1 MTFYASYIVEGVA
14 CRLSAISRQ
23 LSAKKGE
30 RHMLTAQLHPTEI
43 ELADFLENR
52 LSNKERERFEDHAA
66 SCEECLVK
74 IVSAYESVREF
85 EKDGNNRKGKK
96 NIMKKMNLYLIL
108 AVLSFLLSFAIP
120 KYFAQFLLAT
130 LLLGIK
136 WISDAKST
144 RMLVMI
150 YEAWKKGGE
159 KEASRILET
168 LSKNTDKR
176 F

>member
-1 MTFYASYIVEGVA
+1 MITT
-14 CRLSAISRQ
+14 
-23 LSAKKGE
+23 
-30 RHMLTAQLHPTEI
+30 HTHPTGV
-43 ELADFLENR
+43 ELADFLENH
-52 LSNKERERFEDHAA
+52 LGGKERVHLEDHVA
-66 SCEECLVK
+66 SCEECLAK

-85 EKDGNNRKGKK
+85 EKDGNSRKGKR
-96 NIMKKMNLYLIL
+96 NIMKKINLYLIL
-108 AVLSFLLSFAIP
+108 AVLSFLLSFALP

-168 LSKNTDKR
+168 LNKDRDKR

>member
-1 MTFYASYIVEGVA
+1 MTEIKIG
-14 CRLSAISRQ
+14 LSA
-23 LSAKKGE
+23 
-30 RHMLTAQLHPTEI
+30 HPTEL
-43 ELADFLENR
+43 ELADLLEHR
-52 LSNKERERFEDHAA
+52 LSQEERECLEDHVA
-66 SCEECLVK
+66 SCEDCLAK
-74 IVSAYESVREF
+74 MVSAYESVREF
-85 EKDGNNRKGKK
+85 EENGNERKGKA

-108 AVLSFLLSFAIP
+108 TVLSFSLSFALP
-120 KYFAQFLLAT
+120 RYFAQFLLAT

-159 KEASRILET
+159 KEASRILE
-168 LSKNTDKR
+168 LLNTDSKKR